1 MRLGSTP
8 EDANIQAWTLGKN
21 HLERLRDDGGEFAFE
36 TPLGGRT
43 ITRLLHQIIALGGN
57 VSVYYVG
64 LESVGLHIDRV
75 QQRVACGGHD
85 IPEEKIRS
93 RYTSNPQ
100 NLASLLPKAARVELF
115 DNSAEGSPRRVAVF
129 RQGELEWVSSDVP
142 EWAKLVIGRAF
153 E

>member
-1 MRLGSTP
+1 
-8 EDANIQAWTLGKN
+8 
-21 HLERLRDDGGEFAFE
+21 
-36 TPLGGRT
+36 
-43 ITRLLHQIIALGGN
+43 LLHQIIDSGGN

-75 QQRVACGGHD
+75 QQRVAHGGHD

-93 RYTSNPQ
+93 RYRSSFQ

-129 RQGELEWVSSDVP
+129 RQGDMEWVSSDVP
-142 EWAKLVIGRAF
+142 EWARLVIGLAF